1 MNRQQIEKLVTMICG
16 PALCLLILVEC
27 FLLIT
32 TSTDSDL
39 MALKMPFMCMLV
51 VQALMAAAL
60 VTIAINNALSSDAR
74 SAMLE
79 ESLKTLAS
87 QTKTKSEK
95 TDVYEILNDSIAEV
109 CTELTESKRMEKML
123 LDRAIDVIFVID
135 ITGNIVSINK
145 ACEKYWGY
153 KKEEVVGRPLQALL
167 EGDDANRPMDSILG
181 AAKSIDKLVFESK
194 LRKKDGYLLD
204 IVVTGHWSA
213 RESGLFCI
221 AHDITQQKL
230 VERMVRLSEQRL
242 RLTLEAL
249 PAGVVILTESGNIEF
264 ANRYA
269 AQLLDFS
276 AEQLTK
282 MPVSQLFKDNVLE
295 HSYGTPTSESIES
308 TALGQHNQP
317 IPVEIWR
324 SNIEMGDGEKILLV
338 FQDKTAHYELERMK
352 AEFIAMVT
360 HDLRAPLTSVTG
372 ILTFLEQGALGQMT
386 EKGKEM
392 AARTRRECQNML
404 RLLNDMLQL
413 EKIEVGS
420 FELQCSDF
428 DLHLTAKDA
437 IENVRAAAEAKGV
450 SILDSL
456 SETSCYGDSQRLNQV
471 LINLLTNA
479 IKYAPEKSQI
489 EVRMREKENFVVI
502 EVADQGRGIPQ
513 NKIKRIFEKF
523 EQVDAT
529 DAREKGGTGL
539 GLAICKAI
547 VTQHGGEIG
556 VESVEGQGSTFWF
569 SVPKVAV
576 AAKVPAN

>member
-1 MNRQQIEKLVTMICG
+1 MSAALVMVSINS
-16 PALCLLILVEC
+16 AV
-27 FLLIT
+27 
-32 TSTDSDL
+32 STDSRSELLDES
-39 MALKMPFMCMLV
+39 MKV
-51 VQALMAAAL
+51 
-60 VTIAINNALSSDAR
+60 LSTQIKKKSDK
-74 SAMLE
+74 E
-79 ESLKTLAS
+79 
-87 QTKTKSEK
+87 
-95 TDVYEILNDSIAEV
+95 DVYEVLHDAINEV
-109 CTELTESKRMEKML
+109 CNELTESKRMEKML

-145 ACEKYWGY
+145 ACEKSWGH
-153 KKEEVVGRPLQALL
+153 KREDVIGRPLQALL

-249 PAGVVILTESGNIEF
+249 PAGVLVATESGKIEF
-264 ANRYA
+264 ANRCA
-269 AQLLDFS
+269 AKWLDFS
-276 AEQLTK
+276 AEELSD
-282 MPVSQLFKDNVLE
+282 MNVSQVFKDRVLDHGYSE
-295 HSYGTPTSESIES
+295 VENESIES
-308 TALGQHNQP
+308 LAMGQHNIA

-324 SNIEMGDGEKILLV
+324 SNIDMADGDKILLV
-338 FQDKTAHYELERMK
+338 FLDKTAHYELERMK
-352 AEFIAMVT
+352 TEFIAMVT

-392 AARTRRECQNML
+392 AARTRRDCQNML

-420 FELQCSDF
+420 FELECKNITFSR
-428 DLHLTAKDA
+428 TAKDA
-437 IENVRAAAEAKGV
+437 VESVRGTAEQKRV
-450 SILDSL
+450 TLTDSL
-456 SETSCYGDSQRLNQV
+456 SDTTCWGDEQRLHQV
-471 LINLLTNA
+471 LTNLLTNA
-479 IKYAPEKSQI
+479 IKYAPEGSQI
-489 EVRMREKENFVVI
+489 EVRMRDKEDFVVI

-513 NKIKRIFEKF
+513 AKIKRIFEKF
-523 EQVDAT
+523 EQVDSG

-547 VTQHGGEIG
+547 VAQHGGEIG
-556 VESVEGQGSTFWF
+556 VESIEGQGSTFWF
-569 SVPKVAV
+569 SIPKVPLSVTAG
-576 AAKVPAN
+576 

>member
-1 MNRQQIEKLVTMICG
+1 MNKQKTEKLISMICG
-16 PALCLLILVEC
+16 PIVCILLLVEC
-27 FLLIT
+27 FMLIT
-32 TSTDSDL
+32 ASTDSDL
-39 MALKMPFMCMLV
+39 MALKTPLLIMLV
-51 VQALMAAAL
+51 VQAIMTAGL
-60 VTIAINNALSSDAR
+60 VMIAINSAVSGENRA
-74 SAMLE
+74 AMLE
-79 ESLKTLAS
+79 DSLKLLST
-87 QTKTKSEK
+87 QIKKKSEK
-95 TDVYEILNDSIAEV
+95 EDFYESLVDAINEV
-109 CTELTESKRMEKML
+109 SNELTESKRMEKML

-145 ACEKYWGY
+145 ACEKSWGY
-153 KKEEVVGRPLQALL
+153 PRNDVIGKPLQMFL

-249 PAGVVILTESGNIEF
+249 PAGVLVARENGKIEF
-264 ANRYA
+264 ANRCA
-269 AQLLDFS
+269 AQWLDYS
-276 AEQLTK
+276 AEQLSE
-282 MPVSQLFKDNVLE
+282 MNVSQVFKDKVLDQG
-295 HSYGTPTSESIES
+295 YGMPSNESVES
-308 TALGQHNQP
+308 TTLGQNN
-317 IPVEIWR
+317 INMPVEIWR
-324 SNIEMGDGEKILLV
+324 SNIEMAEGEKILLV
-338 FQDKTAHYELERMK
+338 FLDKTAHYELERMK

-372 ILTFLEQGALGQMT
+372 ILTFLEQGALGQMN

-392 AARTRRECQNML
+392 AARTRRDCNNML

-420 FELQCSDF
+420 FELTCSNVT
-428 DLHLTAKDA
+428 LNAMAKDA
-437 IENVRAAAEAKGV
+437 IESVRPVAEAKRV
-450 SILDSL
+450 SISDQLL
-456 SETSCYGDSQRLNQV
+456 NTTCWGDEQRLNQV
-471 LINLLTNA
+471 LTNLLTNA
-479 IKYAPEKSQI
+479 IKYAPEGSKI
-489 EVRMREKENFVVI
+489 EVRMRDNKNFVIV

-523 EQVDAT
+523 EQVDAS

-547 VTQHGGEIG
+547 VAQHGGEIG
-556 VESVEGQGSTFWF
+556 VESMEGQGSTFWF
-569 SVPKVAV
+569 SVPKAPVT
-576 AAKVPAN
+576 VPAPN

>member
-1 MNRQQIEKLVTMICG
+1 MNKQKTEKLISMICG
-16 PALCLLILVEC
+16 PIVCILLLVEC
-27 FLLIT
+27 FMLVT
-32 TSTDSDL
+32 ASTDSDL
-39 MALKMPFMCMLV
+39 MALKTPLLIMLV
-51 VQALMAAAL
+51 VQAIMTAGL
-60 VTIAINNALSSDAR
+60 VMIAINSAVSGENRA
-74 SAMLE
+74 AMLE
-79 ESLKTLAS
+79 DSLKLLST
-87 QTKTKSEK
+87 QIKKKSEK
-95 TDVYEILNDSIAEV
+95 EDFYEVLADAISEV
-109 CTELTESKRMEKML
+109 SNELTESKRMEKML

-145 ACEKYWGY
+145 ACEKSWGY
-153 KKEEVVGRPLQALL
+153 PRNDVIGKPLQMFL

-249 PAGVVILTESGNIEF
+249 PAGVLVARENGKIEF
-264 ANRYA
+264 ANRCA
-269 AQLLDFS
+269 AQWLEYPAD
-276 AEQLTK
+276 QLSD
-282 MPVSQLFKDNVLE
+282 MNVSQVFKDKVLD
-295 HSYGTPTSESIES
+295 HGYGAPSNESIES
-308 TALGQHNQP
+308 TTIGQNDVHM
-317 IPVEIWR
+317 PVEIWR
-324 SNIEMGDGEKILLV
+324 SNIEMAEGEKILLV
-338 FQDKTAHYELERMK
+338 FLDKTAQYELERMK

-372 ILTFLEQGALGQMT
+372 ILTFLEQGALGQMN

-392 AARTRRECQNML
+392 AARTKRDCNNML

-420 FELQCSDF
+420 FELSCSSVT
-428 DLHLTAKDA
+428 LNVMAKDA
-437 IENVRAAAEAKGV
+437 IESVRPAAEAKRV
-450 SILDSL
+450 SISDHLVN
-456 SETSCYGDSQRLNQV
+456 TTCWGDVQRLNQV
-471 LINLLTNA
+471 LTNLLTNA
-479 IKYAPEKSQI
+479 IKYAPEGSRI
-489 EVRMREKENFVVI
+489 EVRMRDKDNFVIV

-523 EQVDAT
+523 EQVEAS

-547 VTQHGGEIG
+547 VSQHGGEIG
-556 VESVEGQGSTFWF
+556 VESIEGQGSTFWF
-569 SVPKVAV
+569 AIPKAPLTVT
-576 AAKVPAN
+576 ANP